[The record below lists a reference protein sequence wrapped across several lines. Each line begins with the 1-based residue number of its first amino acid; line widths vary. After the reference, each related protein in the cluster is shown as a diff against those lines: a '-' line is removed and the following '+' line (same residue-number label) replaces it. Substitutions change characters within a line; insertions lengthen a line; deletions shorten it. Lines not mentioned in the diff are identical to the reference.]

1 MGMRRLMLFALPFG
15 AGTLFCLYLLPETW
29 WAWAAAGALLAAL
42 LSGRTWKAARI
53 MAAGFAVGIVWLS
66 VYHALFLAPAERMA
80 GQEAAATLE
89 LADYPEESGY
99 GARCAVRLPGL
110 RGRGMLYGDASLLE
124 LEPGNLVTGE
134 VRFYSAAAFGGEESF
149 SYPSRGIFFRLYA
162 KGEMEAGPGRAGSGR
177 YLPQRLA
184 RALRQSVQ
192 SLYREPARGFLLA
205 LLTGE
210 RDGLDEQSSNDLTE
224 AGLMHVTAVSGL
236 HCGFLISLLGALVF
250 RRQRLTA
257 LAAYPVLLLY
267 MAMAGCTPS
276 VVRACV
282 MVGLSLL
289 APLLGREG
297 DTPTSL
303 SAALLLLLL
312 VNPFAAASVS
322 LQLSFAAVAGLLL
335 LGRKLYAA
343 LDARR
348 PNKLGRLWN
357 AGWRFLMGTAS
368 ASLGVMALTA
378 PLGAAYFGT
387 LSLVSPIANLLTL
400 WMLPALFALALV
412 GTIACALLPILS
424 PLAWIT
430 EQMARYVLWVAG
442 LLAKLPGHSVHFS
455 GPMAVMWLLLVYT
468 MLGICALSR
477 DRRRKY
483 VFAAVLS
490 ALCLGAVRALPARV
504 VAGERLVAAV
514 VDVGQGAAALLH
526 SGGRTALV
534 DCGSLNS
541 ASAAGA
547 AVANVMEAC
556 GWRKLDYVALTH
568 YHEDHAGGLAALLA
582 RVEVDELLLPQ
593 LLDSTGQAG
602 LQKEVLRL
610 AERYHIQVR
619 YVEAPIRP
627 ALGQAE
633 LAVFPPVAEGDANE
647 EGLTVLCTAGEFDL
661 LITGDMNAAAERS
674 LTGAYALP
682 DIEVLLAGHH
692 GSKYSTC
699 EELLSAVTPEV
710 GVISVGDNRFGH
722 PTQEAMGRM
731 AAAGMDLY
739 RTDWQGTVL
748 IRVHE

>member
-15 AGTLFCLYLLPETW
+15 VGILFCLYLLPESG
-29 WAWAAAGALLAAL
+29 WAWAAAGALLAYP
-42 LSGRTWKAARI
+42 LSGQSRRAMRI
-53 MAAGFAVGIVWLS
+53 MAAGFAAGVLWLS
-66 VYHALFLAPAERMA
+66 GYHALFLAPAERMA
-80 GQEAAATLE
+80 GQEASVTLE
-89 LADYPEESGY
+89 LADYPEASGY

-110 RGRGMLYGDASLLE
+110 RGRGMLYGDADLLE

-134 VRFYSAAAFGGEESF
+134 VRFYSAASFSGKESF
-149 SYPSRGIFFRLYA
+149 SYTSRGIFFRVYG
-162 KGEMEAGPGRAGSGR
+162 KGELEVSPGRAGSAR

-184 RALRQSVQ
+184 RTLRQSVQ
-192 SLYREPARGFLLA
+192 ALYGEPAQGFLLA

-210 RDGLDEQSSNDLTE
+210 RDGLDEQSSYDLTE
-224 AGLMHVTAVSGL
+224 AGLMHITAVSGL
-236 HCGFLISLLGALVF
+236 HCGFLILLLGALVF

-257 LAAYPVLLLY
+257 LVAYPVLLLY
-267 MAMAGCTPS
+267 MTMAGGTPS

-297 DTPTSL
+297 DTPTSF
-303 SAALLLLLL
+303 SAALLLILL

-335 LGRKLYAA
+335 LGPKLYAA
-343 LDARR
+343 LDAHR
-348 PNKLGRLWN
+348 PGNLGRPGRRVWQ
-357 AGWRFLMGTAS
+357 FLVGTTS

-387 LSLVSPIANLLTL
+387 LSLVSPVANLLVL
-400 WMLPALFALALV
+400 WMLPFLFALALV
-412 GTIACALLPILS
+412 GTIICTLFPVLL
-424 PLAWIT
+424 PLAWVT
-430 EQMARYVLWVAG
+430 EQGARYVLWVAG
-442 LLAKLPGHSVHFS
+442 LLAKIPGHSVHFS

-483 VFAAVLS
+483 VFAGLLS
-490 ALCLGAVRALPARV
+490 VLCLIAVRALPAQV
-504 VAGERLVAAV
+504 MAGERLVAAV

-534 DCGSLNS
+534 DCGSLNG

-556 GWRKLDYVALTH
+556 GWQKLDHVVLTH

-593 LLDSTGQAG
+593 LLDNEGQAD
-602 LQKEVLRL
+602 LQREVLRL
-610 AERYHIQVR
+610 AERCGVQVR
-619 YVEAPIRP
+619 YVDGPVRP

-633 LAVFPPVAEGDANE
+633 LTVFPPVAEGNVNE
-647 EGLTVLCTAGEFDL
+647 EGLTVLCTAGDFDL

-674 LTGAYALP
+674 LVEAYPLP

-692 GSKYSTC
+692 GSKYSTS

-710 GVISVGDNRFGH
+710 GVISVGENRFGH

-739 RTDWQGTVL
+739 RTDWQGTVI
-748 IRVHE
+748 IRVH